1 MDLNCLAVPRTLT
14 LSPDS
19 QRSVHE
25 TVNVFF
31 IQGVLCRNITYM
43 DYSLYLSKVLEYISF
58 IAVDVKCTSNGHE
71 TAVRT
76 APAHK
81 SSSGIIVNT

>member
-1 MDLNCLAVPRTLT
+1 MYNTIQ
-14 LSPDS
+14 SPDS

-31 IQGVLCRNITYM
+31 TQWVHCKNITYT
-43 DYSLYLSKVLEYISF
+43 DYLSDLSKVQ
-58 IAVDVKCTSNGHE
+58 E

-76 APAHK
+76 APAHR
-81 SSSGIIVNT
+81 SFSGIIVNTRVFDDVCVDLLCSF